1 MDKNN
6 QSIHISQLSFRWPG
20 SQRDLLNIPELSIQ
34 QGESVFIHGSSGSG
48 KSTLLN
54 LFSGVL
60 NPTQGNINILGQ
72 NITGLSKAKHDSF
85 RADHFGVI
93 FQQFNLIPY
102 LTVMENIL
110 LPLSFSKQRQSK
122 LANTEKDIHHHAL
135 EILKSL
141 ELDTEI
147 ISNRNITELSTGQQ
161 QRIAVARALI
171 GSPEIIIADEP
182 TSALDSGAKH
192 KFVELLFNQTHKTNS
207 ILIFVSHDHSLADMF
222 DKKLAMDSFTSE
234 HTS

>member
-1 MDKNN
+1 MDKDN
-6 QSIHISQLSFRWPG
+6 QSIQISQLSYRWPG

-54 LFSGVL
+54 LLSGIL
-60 NPTQGNINILGQ
+60 NPTQGNLKILGQ
-72 NITGLSKAKHDSF
+72 DITRLSKAKHDSF
-85 RADHFGVI
+85 RADHFGII

-110 LPLSFSKQRQSK
+110 LPLSFSRHRQTK
-122 LANTEKDIHHHAL
+122 LTNTEKNIHHHVL
-135 EILKSL
+135 ELLKSL
-141 ELDTEI
+141 ELDAEVV
-147 ISNRNITELSTGQQ
+147 SNCNITELSTGQQ

-182 TSALDSGAKH
+182 TSALDADAKH
-192 KFVELLFNQTHKTNS
+192 KFIELLFSQTYKTNS
-207 ILIFVSHDHSLADMF
+207 ILIFVSHDHSLANMF
-222 DKKLAMDSFTSE
+222 DKTLAMDNFTSE
-234 HTS
+234 HIS